1 VEYEMEDNLLPEEL
15 ARMLP
20 STSPGVVKAWGSVS
34 AARVGQVVEEV
45 AVPAVPSHAIM
56 VNIGS
61 PFRMEER
68 LDGRLYRTFGNRGD
82 IAVVPAGLPIQFSAR
97 EPQEVESFIMYLGS
111 SFVQAIAEREG
122 LHPDA
127 LELIGSVGGRDPRL
141 EQIGLSLL
149 SELENEDVLGGLYAE
164 SLATLLAVHLL
175 RGHSS
180 LGRSA
185 KRKIERE
192 PAGALSGPVLGR
204 VTKYIEDNLAEDLT
218 LSEIS
223 GVAHMSPFHF
233 SRVFKLAT
241 GLSPHRYVIGC
252 RVERAKDLLINTNLP
267 LHEIASLC
275 GFSDQSHLAKHTRRL
290 LGATP
295 RSLRLASG

>member
-1 VEYEMEDNLLPEEL
+1 
-15 ARMLP
+15 MLP
-20 STSPGVVKAWGSVS
+20 STPPGGVKAWGSVS
-34 AARVGQVVEEV
+34 AARVGQVVDEV
-45 AVPAVPSHAIM
+45 AVPAVSSHAIM

-68 LDGRLYRTFGNRGD
+68 LDGRLYRTFGNKGD
-82 IAVVPAGLPIQFSAR
+82 IAVVPAGLPIEFSAR
-97 EPQEVESFIMYLGS
+97 EPQGVESFIMYLGS

-127 LELIGSVGGRDPRL
+127 IELIGSVGGRDPRL

-175 RGHSS
+175 RSHSS

-185 KRKIERE
+185 TRKIERE
-192 PAGALSGPVLGR
+192 PAGALPGPVLRR
-204 VTKYIEDNLAEDLT
+204 VTNYIEDNLAENLT

-241 GLSPHRYVIGC
+241 GLSPHRYVIGR

-267 LHEIASLC
+267 LHEVASLC

-290 LGATP
+290 LGTSP